1 MIVLCIEI
9 SGMFVLTVTVSQWI
23 QELNS
28 YSNIFRSVSP
38 WYYNSNCSNN
48 MFHSSF
54 GCTYC

>member
-9 SGMFVLTVTVSQWI
+9 SGKFVLTVTISQWI

-28 YSNIFRSVSP
+28 YSCIFIFVSP
-38 WYYNSNCSNN
+38 SYYNSNCSNN
-48 MFHSSF
+48 MPDTSF